1 MTIKSELQY
10 GIHFAVLLFNLSE
23 QIQKSQRGVKQGGG
37 AKGIVQNIKVKK
49 LIIKR

>member
-1 MTIKSELQY
+1 MASILQY
-10 GIHFAVLLFNLSE
+10 CYSTYQNKSKNLKGGE
-23 QIQKSQRGVKQGGG
+23 TGGG